1 MLPTFF
7 LQAAT
12 NLESIVNP
20 TTTETV
26 TETSILDLLMNGGPV
41 MIPLGILLFITIYL
55 LIERYL
61 TISKASKIDPAFMK
75 NIRDYV
81 VNGNLEAAKTLAKTS
96 QTPLARLI
104 EKGVLRIGRPLEDIR
119 TSIENTGKIEV
130 AKMEKGLA
138 ALATIAGAA
147 PMLGFLG
154 TVAGMIN
161 AFRAIAAA
169 ESAVTPSLLA
179 GGIYEAM
186 ITTLAGLVVG
196 LLAYLGYNSL
206 TVMVE
211 NIVYK
216 MEASSVEFIDLLQE
230 PA

>member
-1 MLPTFF
+1 MLPSFF

-26 TETSILDLLMNGGPV
+26 TETSVLDMLMNGGPV

-61 TISKASKIDPAFMK
+61 TISKASKIDPTFMN

-81 VNGNLEAAKTLAKTS
+81 VNGNLEAAKTLAKSS
-96 QTPLARLI
+96 QMPLARLI

-211 NIVYK
+211 NVVYK
-216 MEASSVEFIDLLQE
+216 MEVSSVEFIDLLQE

>member
-1 MLPTFF
+1 MWNTFL

-12 NLESIVNP
+12 DINSIVNP
-20 TTTETV
+20 ETTETV
-26 TETSILDLLMNGGPV
+26 TEASVLDLLMKGGPV
-41 MIPLGILLFITIYL
+41 MVPLGILLFITIYL

-61 TISKASKIDPAFMK
+61 TISKAGKIDPQFMN

-81 VNGNLEAAKTLAKTS
+81 TNGNLEAAKTLAKTS
-96 QTPLARLI
+96 PTPQARLI
-104 EKGVLRIGRPLEDIR
+104 EKGVLRIGRPLDDIR
-119 TSIENTGKIEV
+119 TAIENTGKIEV

-186 ITTLAGLVVG
+186 ITTLGGLVVG
-196 LLAYLGYNSL
+196 LIAYLAYNAL

-216 MEASSVEFIDLLQE
+216 MEVSSVEFIDLLQE

>member
-1 MLPTFF
+1 MHTYF
-7 LQAAT
+7 LQ
-12 NLESIVNP
+12 
-20 TTTETV
+20 TTTGIDSLGTTATETV
-26 TETSILDLLMNGGPV
+26 NQQSVLDLMMNGGPV
-41 MIPLGILLFITIYL
+41 MIPLAILLFITIYL

-61 TISKASKIDPAFMK
+61 TINKASKIDPAFMN

-81 VNGNLEAAKTLAKTS
+81 LKGNLEGAKSLARAT
-96 QTPLARLI
+96 QNPLARMI
-104 EKGVLRIGRPLEDIR
+104 EKGVIRIGRPLEDIKS
-119 TSIENTGKIEV
+119 SIENTGKLEV

-161 AFRAIAAA
+161 AFRAIASA

-196 LLAYLGYNSL
+196 LIAYLGYNAL

-211 NIVYK
+211 NVVYK
-216 MEASSVEFIDLLQE
+216 MELSSVDFIELLQE

>member
-1 MLPTFF
+1 MSSSFF

-20 TTTETV
+20 ATSETV
-26 TETSILDLLMNGGPV
+26 TETSVLDLLMNGGPV

-61 TISKASKIDPAFMK
+61 TISKASKIDPAFMN

-96 QTPLARLI
+96 PTPLARLI

-119 TSIENTGKIEV
+119 TAIENTGKIEV

-186 ITTLAGLVVG
+186 ITTLSGLVVG
-196 LLAYLGYNSL
+196 LIAYLGYNTL

-211 NIVYK
+211 NVVYK
-216 MEASSVEFIDLLQE
+216 MEVSSVEFIDLLQE